1 MSGGADELPDSDNA
15 DASSI
20 LSGSIAFTSGGG
32 SVGAL
37 VLGVISGTIYSV
49 FQGGINIIQSIIGF
63 ITTPIDQAGQ
73 ATAATIEAT
82 VTAPLRIVISGADV
96 SAESLTQF
104 GFLGFVVGVVV
115 LLAGYFVI
123 IQFLEQSE
131 TSDTF
136 IVPGFP
142 DLPVLGVTEENEDE
156 N

>member
-20 LSGSIAFTSGGG
+20 LSGSIAFTSGSG

-37 VLGVISGTIYSV
+37 LLGVISGTIYSV

-63 ITTPIDQAGQ
+63 ITTPIDEAGD

-82 VTAPLRIVISGADV
+82 ITEPLSIVIAGAGV
-96 SAESLTQF
+96 SADSLSQF
-104 GFLGFVVGVVV
+104 GFLGFVIGVVV
-115 LLAGYFVI
+115 LLAGFFVI

-156 N
+156 D